1 MVTVARP
8 FIILLIF
15 SPSCLSI
22 SLRFSHFFSLS
33 YLCFFFPSLSL
44 PIHSLL
50 QWVWSTSS
58 FLIHSLLVLFVG
70 VDFNLNGS
78 NQPWV
83 SAWSRFRLRS
93 TMRMRNKI
101 ITKLGSERFGLCLD
115 GGQWWLQEFCL
126 GGSLKIF
133 NKKNLNISN
142 YQQQKKKN
150 LIHEVLQFSCTSFQI
165 LNCYMTVHYEYLLS
179 MWVVM
184 RLWLCYFVKFI

>member
-1 MVTVARP
+1 MYIYIVTVARP

-83 SAWSRFRLRS
+83 SAWSRFRLWS

-101 ITKLGSERFGLCLD
+101 ITKLGSERFGLCLH

-126 GGSLKIF
+126 GGSLKNF

-142 YQQQKKKN
+142 YQQQKKKFN
-150 LIHEVLQFSCTSFQI
+150 TWSFTILLYKFSNFKLLYDSSLWVSI
-165 LNCYMTVHYEYLLS
+165 VNVGSYEAMIMLF
-179 MWVVM
+179 
-184 RLWLCYFVKFI
+184 C